1 MNPTKNITPPQAPQL
16 LAESGG
22 ANTAPQQL
30 VQAAPNPP
38 QGNKVGE
45 HLAAPPQ
52 QDIGSQAS
60 QPNPATQQAQA
71 AAPETNAAATQQESS
86 QQPEAG
92 KVEAKTGVNQNVV
105 KKTTEVVQSFIQF
118 LENTFG
124 KETFHE
130 VLNNCKNMA
139 VEKFGLGQI
148 MNLASNAG
156 GGGLLSKASKMFGF
170 GAAA

>member
-1 MNPTKNITPPQAPQL
+1 MMNPTQNITPPQAPQ

-30 VQAAPNPP
+30 VQAAQKPPVPSQPANP
-38 QGNKVGE
+38 VGE
-45 HLAAPPQ
+45 QLSAAPENK
-52 QDIGSQAS
+52 A
-60 QPNPATQQAQA
+60 PAPQQAQA
-71 AAPETNAAATQQESS
+71 AAPDQEVKKEAAA
-86 QQPEAG
+86 
-92 KVEAKTGVNQNVV
+92 EAKTGVNQTVV
-105 KKTTEVVQSFIQF
+105 KKTTDVVQSFIQF

-130 VLNNCKNMA
+130 VLNNLKNMA
-139 VEKFGLGQI
+139 VEKYGLGQI

-156 GGGLLSKASKMFGF
+156 GGGLLSKASKMLGF